1 MRPRRTPEPRGSTL
15 VLVTV
20 LLLVLS
26 VIGVA
31 AVRLSAQERV
41 NAAAKGFRDQLVAC
55 ANAAR
60 LQLWAEISRAG
71 PGYLRSS
78 DPAVEITLPDGTVL
92 TAPAHFTFAGKDAK
106 PVAELVSV
114 TPMFTAKAS
123 GGGDMTNRMVDPRK
137 LEGSAGNRILARCKD
152 PKGRE
157 LLVEFTT
164 KFALF

>member
-1 MRPRRTPEPRGSTL
+1 MPLRRSPEPRGSTI

-20 LLLVLS
+20 LLLVLTI
-26 VIGVA
+26 VGVA
-31 AVRLSAQERV
+31 AVRLASQERV
-41 NAAAKGFRDQLVAC
+41 NAASKGTRDQLVAC

-60 LQLWAEISRAG
+60 LQLWAEISRSG
-71 PGYLRSS
+71 PGYLKSG
-78 DPAVEITLPDGTVL
+78 DPAVDVTLPDGTVL
-92 TAPAHFTFAGKDAK
+92 TAPAHFTSAGKDGAN
-106 PVAELVSV
+106 VVDLVSL
-114 TPMFTAKAS
+114 TPMFTAKAA

-137 LEGSAGNRILARCKD
+137 MEGGLGNRILARCRD